1 MLYSDKIK
9 YIHQYLSGELTPEE
23 MRSFIAWKDGDIQHT
38 LLFNQ
43 IRDIWSVEVTTP
55 QFHFDANK
63 AFLKHKAL
71 IDNEKSIPEV
81 KEAIIKKLPLHTTK
95 VNWFLRIKYIAAILV
110 LVIGALFIFENRNTA
125 ISSEEPMMMVLSDG
139 SKVWLEK
146 NASLD
151 MTDFGKGSRKLSLQ
165 GKGYFEVT
173 PDKNAPFTVSTDG
186 FEIKV
191 LGTKF
196 IVSSDD
202 KKVNV
207 KEGKVEVS
215 NATKK
220 VFVTADQQAS
230 VSQNEINVAQAD
242 FDGLTLWFNENL
254 EFNNTPFDV
263 VIHDL
268 EVFYNTKFILPSRK
282 DWTACTFTS
291 GPLKTNSIDQV
302 LTMLKLTYDLEYT
315 RQNDN
320 NIKIS
325 KVKCK

>member
-1 MLYSDKIK
+1 MLYRDKLK
-9 YIHQYLSGELTPEE
+9 YIHQYLSGELSPAEKK
-23 MRSFIAWKDGDIQHT
+23 SFIDWKDSDIQHT
-38 LLFNQ
+38 ILFNQ
-43 IRDIWSVEVTTP
+43 IRDIWSIEASTP
-55 QFHFDANK
+55 QLHFDANK

-95 VNWFLRIKYIAAILV
+95 VNWFVRIKYIAAILV
-110 LVIGALFIFENRNTA
+110 LVIGVLFIFENKNSVIT
-125 ISSEEPMMMVLSDG
+125 SDESMMMVLSDG

-151 MTDFGKGSRKLSLQ
+151 ISNFRKGNRKLSLQ
-165 GKGYFEVT
+165 GQGYFEVT
-173 PDKNAPFTVSTDG
+173 ADKNAPFTVNTDG

-196 IVSSDD
+196 IVNSDN

-220 VFVTADQQAS
+220 VLVTTDQQAS
-230 VSQNEINVAQAD
+230 VKQNEIDVVQVD
-242 FDGLTLWFNENL
+242 FGGLTLWFNENL
-254 EFNNTPFDV
+254 EFKNTPFDV
-263 VIHDL
+263 EIHDL
-268 EVFYNTKFILPSRK
+268 EVFYNTKILLPSRK
-282 DWTACTFTS
+282 DWASCTFTS
-291 GPLKTNSIDQV
+291 GPLKTNTLDQV
-302 LTMLKLTYDLEYT
+302 LTMLKLTYDLEYS
-315 RQNDN
+315 RQKDN